1 MLSKMPRREGPAHVV
16 TTSRVYKGKRY
27 ETHLLRRTYREGSR
41 VRNVTLANLSHLP
54 AHLIDLVRR
63 GLKGE
68 QFFSPS
74 DAFEILST
82 RQHGHVAAVLGMI
95 EHLALDK
102 ILGKEAMP
110 ERQCVLGMIAARIL
124 RPHSKLATTRS
135 WKATTIPESLGL
147 ENASEDDLYKAMDWL
162 LERQRKVEVELARR
176 HLKEGALTLY
186 DMTSTYFEGRCCPL
200 ARRGHNRDGKKDKL
214 QVNFGL
220 LSNEE
225 GCPVSVKVF
234 EGNTSDPKTL
244 AGQVKQVRE
253 DFNLSS
259 VTIVG
264 DRGMITT
271 ARIREDLKGLEGVEW
286 ITALRAPQIQK
297 LRETGTIQL
306 EFFDE
311 RDLAEVKDPAYPNE
325 RLIVC
330 RNPFLTEERRR
341 KREELL
347 VATEKSLAK
356 IVASVEK
363 GRLKGRE
370 KIALRVGKEIGRFKV
385 GKLFELKIDEK
396 AFHFSR
402 NEKRIEREAA
412 LEGFYVIRTSVPKSK
427 LSAQAAVRAYKGLA
441 KIERAFRSMKTVDLE
456 VRPVFHWAERRVRAH
471 IFLCMLA
478 YYVQWHMQEALK
490 PLLFFDE
497 EIEEANRRKSPVAP
511 ARRSASAEWKD
522 STKRTLAAKPAH
534 SFRTLLE
541 DLGTIA
547 RNSVRSKLAQ
557 GASFTLLT
565 EPTPEQREAFR
576 LLGVTLSA

>member
-1 MLSKMPRREGPAHVV
+1 MPRREGPAHVV

-27 ETHLLRRTYREGSR
+27 ETHLLRRTYREGVH

-54 AHLIDLVRR
+54 AHLIDLIRR

-82 RQHGHVAAVLGMI
+82 HQHGHVAAILGMI
-95 EHLALDK
+95 EHLKLDK
-102 ILGKEAMP
+102 ILGKEATP
-110 ERQCVLGMIAARIL
+110 ERQCVLGMIVARII

-135 WKATTIPESLGL
+135 WKTTSIPECLGL
-147 ENASEDDLYKAMDWL
+147 EETNEDDLYKALDWL
-162 LERQRKVEVELARR
+162 LTRQGNVEVEFARR
-176 HLKEGALTLY
+176 HLKEGKLTLY
-186 DMTSTYFEGRCCPL
+186 DTTSTYLEGRCCPL
-200 ARRGHNRDGKKDKL
+200 ARLGHNRDGRKDKL

-220 LSNEE
+220 LSNED
-225 GCPVSVKVF
+225 GCPVSVRVF
-234 EGNTSDPKTL
+234 AGNTSDPKTL
-244 AGQVKQVRE
+244 SAQVKQIRG
-253 DFNLSS
+253 DFDLSS

-271 ARIREDLKGLEGVEW
+271 ARIREDLKGQEGVDW

-297 LRETGTIQL
+297 LREAGTIQL
-306 EFFDE
+306 ELFDE
-311 RDLAEVKDPAYPNE
+311 RDLAEVRDPAFPNE

-356 IVASVEK
+356 IAVSVEK

-370 KIALRVGKEIGRFKV
+370 EIALRVGKELGRFKV
-385 GKLFELKIDEK
+385 GKHFELKIAEK
-396 AFHFSR
+396 SFRYSR
-402 NEKRIEREAA
+402 NTKRIEREAA
-412 LEGFYVIRTSVPKSK
+412 LDGFYVIRTNVPKAK
-427 LSAQAAVRAYKGLA
+427 LSAHAAVRAYKNLS
-441 KIERAFRSMKTVDLE
+441 KIERAFRSMKTIDLE
-456 VRPVFHWAERRVRAH
+456 VRPVFHWAEKRVRAH

-478 YYVQWHMQEALK
+478 YYVQWHMQMALK

-497 EIEEANRRKSPVAP
+497 EIDEVNRRKSPVTP
-511 ARRSASAEWKD
+511 AARSESAERKD
-522 STKRTLAAKPAH
+522 STKRTVAGKPAH

-547 RNSVRSKLAQ
+547 RNRVRSKLAQ
-557 GASFTLLT
+557 GASFNLLT
-565 EPTPEQREAFR
+565 EPTSEQREVFR
-576 LLGVTLSA
+576 LLGVSLSA